1 MAIGHEANHDV
12 PASPRGHP
20 QPPHLSDNY
29 NERIMRTLGKLLQ
42 VAGLV
47 VLPFAMMMQLTA
59 GVRAPTGGG
68 FTVSAML
75 LITVL
80 GVGLFSIGRIIE
92 GYGSRLGQ

>member
-1 MAIGHEANHDV
+1 
-12 PASPRGHP
+12 
-20 QPPHLSDNY
+20 
-29 NERIMRTLGKLLQ
+29 MRTLGKLLQ

-75 LITVL
+75 LMTVL
-80 GVGLFSIGRIIE
+80 GVGLFSIGRILE
-92 GYGSRLGQ
+92 GYGRQA